1 MESEIKRGKE
11 RKKHAV
17 TNRMTY
23 KNSKRNREKARA
35 RARTMI
41 KEE

>member
-1 MESEIKRGKE
+1 MESEIERG
-11 RKKHAV
+11 RDNKKHAV